1 MHKTSPKCRYITCG
15 ISTSVEYLS
24 KIVTLCLK
32 ALVKSAKNPA
42 SYQNAFK
49 SYNDFFIVDG
59 RQEVINFIDN
69 ANFHR
74 KIGGSKS
81 IHTYDFSNLYTS
93 IPHQKLK
100 CNVHKFVKDILQG
113 AG

>member
-1 MHKTSPKCRYITCG
+1 MSQ
-15 ISTSVEYLS
+15 STQNR
-24 KIVTLCLK
+24 
-32 ALVKSAKNPA
+32 AR
-42 SYQNAFK
+42 YQNAFK
-49 SYNDFFIVDG
+49 SCNDFFIVDE

-74 KIGGSKS
+74 KRGGSKS

-100 CNVHKFVKDILQG
+100 CNIRKFVED
-113 AG
+113 AGKLFVNV